1 MSRRPV
7 AYRDLAEDVRT
18 ALRNGEYA
26 DGTTL
31 PAESHVRASA
41 STRCCTRFHYAPGR
55 ATTQPHGDPAMTPD
69 DLSTAT
75 LYFRR
80 AP

>member
-26 DGTTL
+26 DSTTL
-31 PAESHVRASA
+31 LAESHVRAA
-41 STRCCTRFHYAPGR
+41 RCCTRFYYAPGR
-55 ATTQPHGDPAMTPD
+55 ATTQPHGDTAMTPD